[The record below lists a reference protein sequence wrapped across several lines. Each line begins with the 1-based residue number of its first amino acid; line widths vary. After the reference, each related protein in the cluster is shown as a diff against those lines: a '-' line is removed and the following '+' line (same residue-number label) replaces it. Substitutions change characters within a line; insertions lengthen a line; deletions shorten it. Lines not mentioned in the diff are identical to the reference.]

1 MSIEQV
7 ESRETYLRLRRRAMD
22 YLARREHSKLQLQRK
37 LLEKFSDC
45 GLAEVDAVIQ
55 MLESENLQSDS
66 RFTESYCFSKSG
78 RGYGPVYFRHQ
89 LLPAGVSSPMV
100 DRQLQSY
107 DADFWVEKLT
117 ELLVRK
123 RILAWPAMGTPEWQR
138 TNRLVLSRGYTAEHI
153 KAVASLL
160 RNNP

>member
-1 MSIEQV
+1 MSIEHD

-37 LLEKFSDC
+37 LLEKFPDC

-55 MLESENLQSDS
+55 KLESENLQSDS

-78 RGYGPVYFRHQ
+78 RGYGPVYIRHQ
-89 LLPAGVSSPMV
+89 LLQAGVSSHMV

-123 RILAWPAMGTPEWQR
+123 RIFAWPAMGTSEWQR
-138 TNRLVLSRGYTAEHI
+138 TNRLVLSRGYTPEHI